1 MPRTEGKGEE
11 KEKNKKK
18 KKDRAMYKG
27 EIIPLKPSSA
37 SRKPKELSKKTGGRI
52 SMNLT
57 LKHRIYSTCS
67 SYGRKQRSNK
77 QKSETGLPP

>member
-37 SRKPKELSKKTGGRI
+37 SRRPKELSKETGGRI

-57 LKHRIYSTCS
+57 LKHRIYPTCS

>member
-1 MPRTEGKGEE
+1 
-11 KEKNKKK
+11 
-18 KKDRAMYKG
+18 MYKG

-37 SRKPKELSKKTGGRI
+37 SRRPKELSKETGGRI

-57 LKHRIYSTCS
+57 LKYRIYPTCS